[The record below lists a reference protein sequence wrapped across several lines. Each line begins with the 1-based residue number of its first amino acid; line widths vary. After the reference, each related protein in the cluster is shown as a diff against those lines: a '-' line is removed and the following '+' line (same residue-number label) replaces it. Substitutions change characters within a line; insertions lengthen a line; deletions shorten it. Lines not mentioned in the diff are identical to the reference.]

1 LLTEPG
7 LLQLWLSRLLPWY
20 PSQARRLAAASA
32 ILVLALPPGD
42 RTGQPVGNR
51 LAAQL

>member
-7 LLQLWLSRLLPWY
+7 LLQLWLSGLLPWY

-32 ILVLALPPGD
+32 VLVLALPDD